1 MPQNYEDYPAEVAEA
16 VELDVE
22 AVEADEGDEYDEYD
36 ELAER
41 RALGADP
48 ATEVAD
54 VVEQSRVVEL
64 DEDEYRE
71 AAEDENRE

>member
-1 MPQNYEDYPAEVAEA
+1 MPQNHEEYLIDEVDEA
-16 VELDVE
+16 VASDDTAEQD
-22 AVEADEGDEYDEYD
+22 DEYD

-54 VVEQSRVVEL
+54 VAEQSRVVQL

-71 AAEDENRE
+71 

>member
-1 MPQNYEDYPAEVAEA
+1 MPQNHEDYLDEVDAVEEA
-16 VELDVE
+16 VEPEDE
-22 AVEADEGDEYDEYD
+22 AVEDEYD

-48 ATEVAD
+48 ATDVAD
-54 VVEQSRVVEL
+54 VAEQSRIVPL

-71 AAEDENRE
+71 

>member
-1 MPQNYEDYPAEVAEA
+1 MPQNHEDYPAEVAEA
-16 VELDVE
+16 VEPD
-22 AVEADEGDEYDEYD
+22 DEPGEGDEYD

-54 VVEQSRVVEL
+54 VAEQSRVVEL

-71 AAEDENRE
+71 

>member
-1 MPQNYEDYPAEVAEA
+1 MPQNHEDYLDEVAEA
-16 VELDVE
+16 VEPE
-22 AVEADEGDEYDEYD
+22 IGAAEDEYD

-54 VVEQSRVVEL
+54 VAEQSRTVPL

-71 AAEDENRE
+71 

>member
-1 MPQNYEDYPAEVAEA
+1 MPQNHEDYLDEVAEA
-16 VELDVE
+16 VEPDDE
-22 AVEADEGDEYDEYD
+22 AGEGDEYD

-54 VVEQSRVVEL
+54 VAEQSRVVEL

-71 AAEDENRE
+71 

>member
-1 MPQNYEDYPAEVAEA
+1 MPQNHEDYLDEVAGA
-16 VELDVE
+16 VEP
-22 AVEADEGDEYDEYD
+22 DEGTGETVTEDEYD

-48 ATEVAD
+48 ATDVAD
-54 VVEQSRVVEL
+54 AAEQSRIVQL

-71 AAEDENRE
+71 

>member
-1 MPQNYEDYPAEVAEA
+1 MPQNPEDYLDEVAEA
-16 VELDVE
+16 VEPDDE
-22 AVEADEGDEYDEYD
+22 AEQGDDYD

-54 VVEQSRVVEL
+54 VAEQTRVVQL

-71 AAEDENRE
+71 

>member
-1 MPQNYEDYPAEVAEA
+1 MPQNHEDYLDEVDEA
-16 VELDVE
+16 VESDD
-22 AVEADEGDEYDEYD
+22 AAPEGDEYD

-54 VVEQSRVVEL
+54 AAEQSRTVPL

-71 AAEDENRE
+71 